1 MKISGYFKS
10 YGRFVT
16 LKTDY
21 DNLDKFQKVFIAKV
35 FIAKAIPCGGLFG
48 NVLELPNVTYGGTG
62 FFYDDVTNPN

>member
-1 MKISGYFKS
+1 MKPSGYFKS

-21 DNLDKFQKVFIAKV
+21 DNLDKFQKVFIAK
-35 FIAKAIPCGGLFG
+35 AIPCGGLFG
-48 NVLELPNVTYGGTG
+48 NVLELPLVTYGGTG